1 MARSAVTG
9 GFVKT
14 TMPLTLLLDLD
25 DTLLDTNMDAFVPA
39 YFGAL
44 AKHLKGRVSS
54 DTMLPALMSGTQ
66 LMLSSED
73 PAHTLQEIFEAYFY
87 PKLGVP
93 KEELREIIEQFYDE
107 VFPTIGHV
115 TKKRAG
121 TVELVDWAFA
131 QGYRVAV
138 ATDPLFPRKA
148 TYHRIRWAGLEP
160 ERFDLISSFETF
172 HFSKSHSAYFAE
184 VLGRLGWPDGPA
196 LMVGND
202 VERDLL
208 PAQRL
213 GLATFHIDGAP
224 ASKSGPEA
232 ERRGNLVDLRLWLES
247 TDPVSLEPSFKTA
260 DAILAIMSS
269 TPGVLQSLTSELQT
283 ASLSREPTPN
293 DWAVIEILCHL
304 RDTEREVHQ
313 MQIKTLLEE
322 SQPFIPRPNAAVWAN
337 ERKYLNENGPAALVE
352 FTTSRISNL
361 RQLKDLGED
370 IWSRNARHAIFG
382 PTNFREVIGF
392 MADHDR
398 MHIQQAWNTIRTL
411 S

>member
-1 MARSAVTG
+1 
-9 GFVKT
+9 
-14 TMPLTLLLDLD
+14 MPLTLLLDLD

-44 AKHLKGRVSS
+44 AKRLKGHVSS
-54 DTMLPALMSGTQ
+54 DVMIPALMSGTQ
-66 LMLSSED
+66 LMLASED
-73 PAHTLQEIFEAYFY
+73 PAHTLQEIFEADFY

-93 KEELREIIEQFYDE
+93 KERLSDVIEQFYDE
-107 VFPTIGHV
+107 VFPTISHV
-115 TKKRAG
+115 TKKREGA
-121 TVELVDWAFA
+121 VDLVDWAFA

-160 ERFDLISSFETF
+160 ERFDLVSSFETF
-172 HFSKSHSAYFAE
+172 HFSKSHPAYFAE
-184 VLGRLGWPDGPA
+184 MLGRLGWADGPV

-202 VERDLL
+202 IERDLL
-208 PAQRL
+208 PAQKL
-213 GLATFHIDGAP
+213 GLATFHIDAGA
-224 ASKSGPEA
+224 ASKSGPET
-232 ERRGNLVDLRLWLES
+232 ERRGNLVDLRLGLES
-247 TDPVSLEPSFKTA
+247 ADPASLEPSLKTT

-269 TPGVLQSLTSELQT
+269 TPGVMRSLTSGLQMD
-283 ASLSREPTPN
+283 SLFREPTPD

-322 SQPFIPRPNAAVWAN
+322 DQPFIPRPNAAVWAN
-337 ERKYLNENGPAALVE
+337 QRNYLNEDGPSALKE
-352 FTTSRISNL
+352 FTLARISNL
-361 RQLKDLGED
+361 GQLKDLGDEV
-370 IWSRNARHAIFG
+370 WTRKARHAIFG
-382 PTNFREVIGF
+382 PSNFREVIGF
-392 MADHDR
+392 MAEHDR

>member
-1 MARSAVTG
+1 
-9 GFVKT
+9 
-14 TMPLTLLLDLD
+14 MPLTLLLDLD

-44 AKHLKGRVSS
+44 AKHLKGRVSPEV
-54 DTMLPALMSGTQ
+54 MLPALMSGTQ
-66 LMLSSED
+66 LMLASED
-73 PAHTLQEIFEAYFY
+73 PAHTLQEIFEADFY
-87 PKLGVP
+87 PKLGIP
-93 KEELREIIEQFYDE
+93 KEQLSDVIEQFYSE

-115 TKKRAG
+115 TQKREGA
-121 TVELVDWAFA
+121 VELVDWAFA
-131 QGYRVAV
+131 QGYRVAI

-172 HFSKSHSAYFAE
+172 HFSKSHPAYFAE
-184 VLGRLGWPDGPA
+184 VLGRLGWSDGPV

-224 ASKSGPEA
+224 ASSFGREA
-232 ERRGNLVDLRLWLES
+232 DRRGNLVDLRLWLES
-247 TDPVSLEPSFKTA
+247 TDPASLEPSFKTT

-269 TPGVLQSLTSELQT
+269 TPGVIRSLASDLQMDLLF
-283 ASLSREPTPN
+283 REPTPD

-322 SQPFIPRPNAAVWAN
+322 SQPFIPRPDAAVWAN
-337 ERKYLNENGPAALVE
+337 QRNYLNENGPAALDE
-352 FTTSRISNL
+352 FTASRVFNL
-361 RQLKDLGED
+361 RQLKDLGEGM
-370 IWSRNARHAIFG
+370 WSRKARHAIFG

>member
-1 MARSAVTG
+1 
-9 GFVKT
+9 
-14 TMPLTLLLDLD
+14 MPLTLLLDLD

-44 AKHLKGRVSS
+44 AKHLKGIVSPEV
-54 DTMLPALMSGTQ
+54 MLPALMSGTQ
-66 LMLSSED
+66 LMLASEH
-73 PAHTLQEIFEAYFY
+73 PAHTLQEIFEADFY

-93 KEELREIIEQFYDE
+93 KEQLSNAIEQFYDE
-107 VFPTIGHV
+107 VFPTISHV
-115 TKKRAG
+115 TKKREGA
-121 TVELVDWAFA
+121 VELVDWAFA

-160 ERFDLISSFETF
+160 ERFDLVSSFETF
-172 HFSKSHSAYFAE
+172 HFSKSHPAYFAE
-184 VLGRLGWPDGPA
+184 VLGRLGWPDGPV

-202 VERDLL
+202 IERDLL
-208 PAQRL
+208 PAQKL
-213 GLATFHIDGAP
+213 GLAIFHIDAEA

-232 ERRGNLVDLRLWLES
+232 DRRGNLLDLRLWLES
-247 TDPVSLEPSFKTA
+247 TDPASLEPSFKTM

-269 TPGVLQSLTSELQT
+269 TPGVMRGLTSGLQ
-283 ASLSREPTPN
+283 ANSLLREPTPD

-313 MQIKTLLEE
+313 MQIKILLEDD
-322 SQPFIPRPNAAVWAN
+322 QPFIPRPNAAVWAN
-337 ERKYLNENGPAALVE
+337 QRNYLNEDGSAALKE
-352 FTTSRISNL
+352 FTAARISNL
-361 RQLKDLGED
+361 GQLKDLSD
-370 IWSRNARHAIFG
+370 DVWMRKARHAIFG
-382 PTNFREVIGF
+382 PSNFREVIGF
-392 MADHDR
+392 MAEHDR

>member
-1 MARSAVTG
+1 
-9 GFVKT
+9 
-14 TMPLTLLLDLD
+14 MPLTLLLDLD
-25 DTLLDTNMDAFVPA
+25 DTLLDTNMDAFLPA

-54 DTMLPALMSGTQ
+54 EVMLPALMSGTQ
-66 LMLSSED
+66 LMLASED
-73 PAHTLQEIFEAYFY
+73 PAHTLKEIFEADFY
-87 PKLGVP
+87 PKLGIP
-93 KEELREIIEQFYDE
+93 KEQLSDVIEQFYDE

-115 TKKRAG
+115 TKKREGA
-121 TVELVDWAFA
+121 VELVDWAFA
-131 QGYRVAV
+131 QGYRVAI
-138 ATDPLFPRKA
+138 ATDLLFPRKA
-148 TYHRIRWAGLEP
+148 TYHRIRWVGLEP

-172 HFSKSHSAYFAE
+172 HFSKSHPAYFAE
-184 VLGRLGWPDGPA
+184 VLGRLGWSDGPV

-224 ASKSGPEA
+224 ASSSRREA
-232 ERRGNLVDLRLWLES
+232 DRRGNLVDLRLWLES
-247 TDPVSLEPSFKTA
+247 TDPASLEPSFKTT

-269 TPGVLQSLTSELQT
+269 TPGVMRSLTSGLQMD
-283 ASLSREPTPN
+283 LLFREPTPD

-337 ERKYLNENGPAALVE
+337 QRNYLNENGPAALDE
-352 FTTSRISNL
+352 FTTSRVFNL

-370 IWSRNARHAIFG
+370 MWSRKARHAIFG

>member
-1 MARSAVTG
+1 
-9 GFVKT
+9 
-14 TMPLTLLLDLD
+14 MPLTLLLDLD
-25 DTLLDTNMDAFVPA
+25 DTLLDTNMNAFIPA
-39 YFGAL
+39 YFQAL
-44 AKHLKGRVSS
+44 AKHLKGLVQPEI
-54 DTMLPALMSGTQ
+54 MLPALMSGTQ
-66 LMLSSED
+66 LMLASQD
-73 PAHTLQEIFEAYFY
+73 PAHTLQEIFETYFY
-87 PKLGVP
+87 SKLGIA
-93 KEELREIIEQFYDE
+93 KEQLHDAIEQFYDE
-107 VFPTIGHV
+107 EFPKIGSV
-115 TKKRAG
+115 TKRREGA
-121 TVELVDWAFA
+121 VELVDWAFS

-160 ERFDLISSFETF
+160 ERFNLISSFESF
-172 HFSKSHSAYFAE
+172 HFSKSHPAYFAE
-184 VLGRLGWPDGPA
+184 VLGRMGWPDGPV

-202 VERDLL
+202 VTRDLL

-213 GLATFHIDGAP
+213 GLATFHIDGES
-224 ASKSGPEA
+224 ASGSGPEA

-247 TDPVSLEPSFKTA
+247 ANLASLEPSFKTA
-260 DAILAIMSS
+260 EAILAILSS
-269 TPGVLQSLTSELQT
+269 TPGVMQSLTSGLG
-283 ASLSREPTPN
+283 ADSISHEPTSN

-322 SQPFIPRPNAAVWAN
+322 SQPFIPRPNAAMWADQ
-337 ERKYLNENGPAALVE
+337 RKYLNENGRAALEE
-352 FTTSRISNL
+352 FAASRILNL
-361 RQLKDLGED
+361 SQLKDLSEET
-370 IWSRNARHAIFG
+370 WSRKARHTIFG

>member
-1 MARSAVTG
+1 
-9 GFVKT
+9 
-14 TMPLTLLLDLD
+14 MPLTLLLDLD
-25 DTLLDTNMDAFVPA
+25 DTLLDTDMNAFIPA
-39 YFGAL
+39 YFQAL
-44 AKHLKGRVSS
+44 AKRLKGLVQAEI
-54 DTMLPALMSGTQ
+54 MLPALMSGTQ
-66 LMLSSED
+66 LMLASQD
-73 PAHTLQEIFEAYFY
+73 PAHTLQEIFETYFY
-87 PKLGVP
+87 SKLGIA
-93 KEELREIIEQFYDE
+93 KEQLHDAIEQFYDE
-107 VFPTIGHV
+107 EFPKIGSV
-115 TKKRAG
+115 TKRREGA
-121 TVELVDWAFA
+121 VELVDWAFS

-160 ERFDLISSFETF
+160 ERFNLISSFESF
-172 HFSKSHSAYFAE
+172 HFSKSHPAYFAE
-184 VLGRLGWPDGPA
+184 VLGQMGWPDGPV

-202 VERDLL
+202 VTRDLL

-213 GLATFHIDGAP
+213 GLATFHIDGES
-224 ASKSGPEA
+224 ASGSEPEA

-247 TDPVSLEPSFKTA
+247 ANLASLEPSFKTA
-260 DAILAIMSS
+260 EAILAILSS
-269 TPGVLQSLTSELQT
+269 TPGVMQSLTSGLG
-283 ASLSREPTPN
+283 ADSMSHEPTSN

-322 SQPFIPRPNAAVWAN
+322 SQPFIPRPNAAMWADQ
-337 ERKYLNENGPAALVE
+337 RKYLNENGRAALEE
-352 FTTSRISNL
+352 FAASRILNL
-361 RQLKDLGED
+361 SQLKDLSAET
-370 IWSRNARHAIFG
+370 WSRKARHTIFG